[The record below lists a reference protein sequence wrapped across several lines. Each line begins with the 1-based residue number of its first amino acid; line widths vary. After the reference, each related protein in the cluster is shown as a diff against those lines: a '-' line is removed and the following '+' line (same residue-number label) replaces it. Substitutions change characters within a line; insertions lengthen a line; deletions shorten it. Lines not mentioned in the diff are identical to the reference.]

1 MTDQPLPKIL
11 PVIIPQEL
19 PLSSVLGVPP
29 GVLLHSILVSA
40 PFGSLRESELSGKWA
55 PGGGV
60 VSIVLVQVL
69 VLASQPQR
77 HRGYMDLKVLF

>member
-1 MTDQPLPKIL
+1 M
-11 PVIIPQEL
+11 
-19 PLSSVLGVPP
+19 LGVPP

-40 PFGSLRESELSGKWA
+40 PFGSLRKSELSGKWA
-55 PGGGV
+55 PVGGGV